1 MPANLLERALLA
13 SRLPQSAPARRART
27 PIVVGSVL
35 LAGAAAAVTFVS
47 MTTERS
53 GPIGSSL
60 EVEASAAP
68 AAPEAIRNERVTEV
82 DVASTAPGD
91 GVTSVELVETALSLA
106 PIVRRP
112 PDYPRSALEQ
122 RVEGQVRVKFDV
134 TAAGGVENLSV
145 VESSDPQFEDSAVRA
160 VSEWR
165 YLPRIVAGR
174 RVGTEGI
181 QTVIRFALGGEPIV
195 ADARLEEARA
205 EAMRESLAFSA
216 GLEVALDRLA
226 VDDLRGAE
234 LQLDETQA
242 LFGAERFDL
251 WNFYGYLYTVQG
263 NYGRAID
270 AYETAV
276 AISTR
281 AGTAPFGAFLPLANL
296 YFARHQYDLALQ
308 TLVAYRDR
316 IAAVQAQS
324 PGRPIRPLDD
334 EAVRLY
340 ERLQALGVTEAGL

>member
-1 MPANLLERALLA
+1 
-13 SRLPQSAPARRART
+13 
-27 PIVVGSVL
+27 
-35 LAGAAAAVTFVS
+35 
-47 MTTERS
+47 
-53 GPIGSSL
+53 
-60 EVEASAAP
+60 
-68 AAPEAIRNERVTEV
+68 
-82 DVASTAPGD
+82 
-91 GVTSVELVETALSLA
+91 
-106 PIVRRP
+106 
-112 PDYPRSALEQ
+112 
-122 RVEGQVRVKFDV
+122 
-134 TAAGGVENLSV
+134 
-145 VESSDPQFEDSAVRA
+145 
-160 VSEWR
+160 
-165 YLPRIVAGR
+165 VAGR

-216 GLEVALDRLA
+216 GLEVALDRLS

-324 PGRPIRPLDD
+324 PGRPFRPLDD